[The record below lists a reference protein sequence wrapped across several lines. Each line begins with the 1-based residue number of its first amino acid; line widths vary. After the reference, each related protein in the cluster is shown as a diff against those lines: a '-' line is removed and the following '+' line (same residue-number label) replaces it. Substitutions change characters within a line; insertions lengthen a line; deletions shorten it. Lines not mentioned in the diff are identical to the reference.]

1 MRNMVVNADKD
12 RFDMLRR
19 NADLEIQ
26 HEEPTDHSTSFQ
38 SNLRKIADLERE
50 HIKLTANQSLAEVSV
65 CVIFSF
71 FCYYSHECIN
81 CGFGIL
87 EDVFVLFFWGW

>member
-50 HIKLTANQSLAEVSV
+50 HIKLTANQSLAEVSIHV
-65 CVIFSF
+65 KVFFPFSVTTVM
-71 FCYYSHECIN
+71 S
-81 CGFGIL
+81 
-87 EDVFVLFFWGW
+87 VLTVGLIS